1 MSDTHSELSTQTP
14 TQSGRERDSCCRERL
29 IARIINTTAG
39 LCPLHGWTPSVWM
52 CSMDDVDTGREAL
65 FKEGILLVNNNRKY
79 PRTTTVHG
87 WTTTKTLS
95 DQNGILGQYL

>member
-1 MSDTHSELSTQTP
+1 MSDTHPESELSTQTP

-39 LCPLHGWTPSVWM
+39 LCPLGWTPSVWM

-65 FKEGILLVNNNRKY
+65 FEEAILLVNNNNRN
-79 PRTTTVHG
+79 THG
-87 WTTTKTLS
+87 RR
-95 DQNGILGQYL
+95 QQH